1 MHGWLIEKNYNH
13 SFKILLYLLQYLKNE
28 NKTTYYGRK
37 LTREFYALSIQK
49 RIYMYLCDHA
59 KEKRRRIKFM
69 CAQVSF
75 IYNSSLLSFTS
86 IFFPSSVC
94 VYIYTVHRAS
104 KMLYKILH
112 RMMVDIVK
120 TTKRIYLYTT
130 VSKCKKLFF
139 EICTDFFLF
148 FFFFYHST
156 IVRMNE
162 FHVGYAHWFR

>member
-1 MHGWLIEKNYNH
+1 MLYR
-13 SFKILLYLLQYLKNE
+13 FKKEYICIYVTMQKKNE
-28 NKTTYYGRK
+28 GG
-37 LTREFYALSIQK
+37 LSS
-49 RIYMYLCDHA
+49 
-59 KEKRRRIKFM
+59 
-69 CAQVSF
+69 CAHKWVLYIILVF
-75 IYNSSLLSFTS
+75 LLLLPF
-86 IFFPSSVC
+86 FFPSSV
-94 VYIYTVHRAS
+94 YIYKVHRAS

-130 VSKCKKLFF
+130 VLKCKKLFF
-139 EICTDFFLF
+139 EICTDFFL